1 MMDIQDIDKMPA
13 GREMDGQVHALIFN
27 KAVPTD
33 HDWMHDTFCDCV
45 PRYSTDIAAAWEV
58 IDKLDELYSA
68 WFEIR
73 GPRVWL
79 AQCHLPGYKQFSA
92 TGLANASLAINR
104 AALKAMKGNERRQR

>member
-1 MMDIQDIDKMPA
+1 MDVQDIDKMPA

-58 IDKLDELYSA
+58 IDKLDELFAA
-68 WFEIR
+68 WFDIL
-73 GPRVWL
+73 GPRGWL
-79 AQCHLPGYKQFSA
+79 VNCHCSYGTYSGEAKTIQ
-92 TGLANASLAINR
+92 LAICR
-104 AALKAMKGNERRQR
+104 AALKAMKGVNDG